1 MFHIQ
6 MWVLVGTWGGVMC
19 WSDIWG
25 QLDMRG
31 RRLPVDCKL
40 IRHYGSLRW
49 EELNTKETIK
59 RKKNIEI
66 NKKKLIQY
74 WNFLSSEKYSILFHW
89 NLQQLLLLIQ
99 TGCIFISQKGF
110 DSFDSFDFVSNSII
124 MMAYIGPSLLI
135 LFVWF

>member
-6 MWVLVGTWGGVMC
+6 MWVLVGTWGGVMG
-19 WSDIWG
+19 WSDMRG
-25 QLDMRG
+25 QLDMSRLSDIWG

-59 RKKNIEI
+59 RKKHWNQQ
-66 NKKKLIQY
+66 KLIKY

-89 NLQQLLLLIQ
+89 NLQQLHCFWYRQVAYSYHRKVSIVSISYRIQLL
-99 TGCIFISQKGF
+99 SW
-110 DSFDSFDFVSNSII
+110 
-124 MMAYIGPSLLI
+124 LI
-135 LFVWF
+135 LAPHY